1 MVIIS
6 IIYQL
11 CTACM
16 VIFFL
21 IMSANA
27 SISCT
32 IRIQL
37 KYLLHNFEVCTLML
51 LLSAAMVRQIVAS
64 FVSLKCF
71 AQAVLPCEMRVA
83 RAWKF
88 VMYVILNRDCSL
100 FAVLAN
106 HQQNSL
112 VWTMDLDINVL
123 SCEMNH
129 MIIAR

>member
-1 MVIIS
+1 
-6 IIYQL
+6 
-11 CTACM
+11 
-16 VIFFL
+16 
-21 IMSANA
+21 
-27 SISCT
+27 
-32 IRIQL
+32 
-37 KYLLHNFEVCTLML
+37 ML
-51 LLSAAMVRQIVAS
+51 LLSAATVQQIVAS

-71 AQAVLPCEMRVA
+71 AQAVLPCETKVA

-88 VMYVILNRDCSL
+88 VVYIILNRDSSL

-112 VWTMDLDINVL
+112 VWIMDLDINVL

>member
-1 MVIIS
+1 
-6 IIYQL
+6 
-11 CTACM
+11 
-16 VIFFL
+16 
-21 IMSANA
+21 
-27 SISCT
+27 
-32 IRIQL
+32 
-37 KYLLHNFEVCTLML
+37 ML
-51 LLSAAMVRQIVAS
+51 LLSAATVRQIVAS

-71 AQAVLPCEMRVA
+71 AQAVLPCETKVA

-88 VMYVILNRDCSL
+88 VVYIILNRDSSL

-112 VWTMDLDINVL
+112 VWIMDLDINVL